1 MVGEKLFQTNLLSR
15 LSHKVCR
22 LLSSPV
28 LLRKFTNVFRT
39 KVLIGETTFTSPAL
53 LDTGPPFYVV
63 IWATRGSSHLQ
74 GKGSTFISQFFFKDP
89 EPVPVRP
96 RESNPR
102 PRALQSSAL
111 PTDLILRSSMAY
123 SYLFW
128 TISETKLVFCKM
140 AHLTKGSWLT
150 CRS

>member
-39 KVLIGETTFTSPAL
+39 KVLIGETTFTSS
-53 LDTGPPFYVV
+53 TGDGTAILRGHLSHARLQPFAGQRQYFHFSV
-63 IWATRGSSHLQ
+63 
-74 GKGSTFISQFFFKDP
+74 FFKDP

-111 PTDLILRSSMAY
+111 PTDLILRI
-123 SYLFW
+123 LCIRGLVWHIPICF
-128 TISETKLVFCKM
+128 EQFQKL
-140 AHLTKGSWLT
+140 SWYFVKWLI
-150 CRS
+150 

>member
-1 MVGEKLFQTNLLSR
+1 MVGEKLCQTNLLSR

-53 LDTGPPFYVV
+53 LETGPPFYVV
-63 IWATRGSSHLQ
+63 IWATRGSRHLQ
-74 GKGSTFISQFFFKDP
+74 GKGSTFISQFFFFKDP

-111 PTDLILRSSMAY
+111 PTDLILRI
-123 SYLFW
+123 LCIRGLVWHIPICF
-128 TISETKLVFCKM
+128 EQFQKL
-140 AHLTKGSWLT
+140 SWYFVKWLI
-150 CRS
+150 